1 MPRRALTVL
10 SAASAATAA
19 LVMTAT
25 PASAATFCNTTTGGA
40 LNGTTICVT
49 TNSII
54 ANWAVPYSVGSICVS
69 GICTQPVSGTL
80 NVPVPQGDA
89 VVVHGQICATYKATT
104 LCVPYTT
111 ELPPIATT

>member
-10 SAASAATAA
+10 SAASVATAA

-40 LNGTTICVT
+40 FNGTTICVT
-49 TNSII
+49 TNSLTQS
-54 ANWAVPYSVGSICVS
+54 WLVPYSVGSICVS
-69 GICTQPVSGTL
+69 GICTDPVSGTL
-80 NVPVPQGDA
+80 RVPVPQGDA
-89 VVVHGQICATYKATT
+89 VILHGQVCATYKATT

-111 ELPPIATT
+111 ELGPIQTT